1 MDTNWIL
8 ENYLKKGETLVIN
21 SIENRFFE
29 TTLYHLTAQIALLL
43 CGYTSNIDVLPV
55 NVQQGLK
62 VLYINNSV
70 ENKELLE
77 HLVKILN
84 SDINLIKK
92 YGNLLYTI
100 NTKENIFT
108 NTDIFIDKINE
119 VSPDVVIFDN
129 VNNFSEKNDIKKT
142 LSLINKIAGHERTKI
157 LTNFFNPVLDFSKY
171 DFLNKFSACS
181 LSVHYSTPR
190 YKYNCLLK
198 SKHQSKEIEFILDYE
213 KSIFK
218 KIIDI

>member
-43 CGYTSNIDVLPV
+43 CGHTSNIDVLPV

-129 VNNFSEKNDIKKT
+129 VNNFSEKNDIKK
-142 LSLINKIAGHERTKI
+142 H
-157 LTNFFNPVLDFSKY
+157 
-171 DFLNKFSACS
+171 
-181 LSVHYSTPR
+181 
-190 YKYNCLLK
+190 CL
-198 SKHQSKEIEFILDYE
+198 
-213 KSIFK
+213 
-218 KIIDI
+218 